1 MLAPVFIMIYAEV
14 IFWSNDIKDMNVVL
28 PFPPRVGENI
38 EFPIGTVKYN
48 NGAELDDRNF
58 KIKHIDWVFI
68 ENSMIPKY
76 KFQKLSI
83 YVERP

>member
-1 MLAPVFIMIYAEV
+1 MLVPVFIMIYAEV
-14 IFWSNDIKDMNVVL
+14 IFWSNDIKDLNVVL

-38 EFPIGTVKYN
+38 EFPVGTVKYN
-48 NGAELDDRNF
+48 NGAELEERCF
-58 KIKHIDWVFI
+58 KISNIDWVFI

>member
-1 MLAPVFIMIYAEV
+1 MIYANV
-14 IFWSNDIKDMNVVL
+14 IFWSNDIQDMSVVL

-38 EFPIGTVKYN
+38 EFPVGVVKYN
-48 NGAELDDRNF
+48 NGVELEDRNF
-58 KIKHIDWVFI
+58 KITHIDWVFI
-68 ENSMIPKY
+68 ENYMIPKY

>member
-14 IFWSNDIKDMNVVL
+14 IFWSNDIKDLNVVL
-28 PFPPRVGENI
+28 PFPPSIGESI
-38 EFPIGTVKYN
+38 EFPIGTVKYY
-48 NGAELDDRNF
+48 NGAELEDRCF
-58 KIKHIDWVFI
+58 KISNIDWVFT

-76 KFQKLSI
+76 KFSKLSI